1 MPSSKSDLNE
11 NAPPDSIRSSM
22 RRLSSIASFQALNPF
37 SRRRSNNNT
46 DTSTAGSSTSNLSLS
61 STTVNPPQP
70 THLPASSSS
79 QHLSTH
85 DELTESV
92 LPIPPVPAN
101 LASTR
106 SSYICLPDDP
116 IGGMPRSRT
125 FSNLPLPAK
134 PRRSTTMAPSKSH
147 TRLPSMFLPSTRLP
161 SPAVS
166 NRRHSMSKLAAAEA
180 MQPTIRNRVRRS
192 DTEPLLP
199 VNIEPYS
206 NYGRTTA
213 FKENISSS
221 PIKPLPYAATMDH
234 RQMYGSGLPSRG
246 HAARHGWS
254 ESSDNSTPLLSSSEN
269 SRNSSIAYLADMIAP
284 FDLSSS
290 PSTAQHFSHAYKPS
304 YSSPT
309 YRRSR
314 DRPATPGKP
323 MAVQRWN
330 SQPVLTN
337 ITNRR
342 TSRHGEIQERRLL
355 SELQP
360 ILPAVQ
366 TITPLAG
373 ETLPRSRAR
382 TMSNAS
388 QLRQIAEAGVS
399 AEHLDSS
406 SAATSPAYNSLQQVT
421 TAEPAAYWCGRFSA
435 LNDRYRNEELS
446 AHAHLNS
453 PRANSDK
460 MHTPVAT
467 TKRVRRA
474 LEHLYGQCVTTEARE
489 SFVVFQLEYAAL
501 SGNAELGRPLQLKI
515 PERMLRWPGSRDT
528 VGEGRSG
535 NSSGELVGGSSDLRK
550 TKFMDK
556 LFGKKRRSLL
566 AG

>member
-1 MPSSKSDLNE
+1 MPSCQSSE
-11 NAPPDSIRSSM
+11 NAPADSRRSSM

-37 SRRRSNNNT
+37 SRRRSNNKT

-70 THLPASSSS
+70 TYLPASSSS

-85 DELTESV
+85 DELNEST
-92 LPIPPVPAN
+92 LPIPPVPAT
-101 LASTR
+101 LASKR

-125 FSNLPLPAK
+125 FSNLPLPSK
-134 PRRSTTMAPSKSH
+134 SRRNTTMAPSKSH

-166 NRRHSMSKLAAAEA
+166 NRKHSMSKLAAAEA
-180 MQPTIRNRVRRS
+180 MQPTIRNRVKRS

-199 VNIEPYS
+199 VNLQPYS

-221 PIKPLPYAATMDH
+221 PIKPLPYTATMDH
-234 RQMYGSGLPSRG
+234 RQMFRSGHPSRG
-246 HAARHGWS
+246 HPARHGWS
-254 ESSDNSTPLLSSSEN
+254 ESSDNSTPLLSSSEH

-290 PSTAQHFSHAYKPS
+290 PPTLQQFSHAYKPS
-304 YSSPT
+304 FSSPA

-355 SELQP
+355 SELKP
-360 ILPAVQ
+360 ILPPVQ
-366 TITPLAG
+366 TIPPLAG
-373 ETLPRSRAR
+373 ETLPRGRAR

-388 QLRQIAEAGVS
+388 QLRQIAEAGVPT
-399 AEHLDSS
+399 EHLENSPG
-406 SAATSPAYNSLQQVT
+406 ATSPAHISLQQVT

-435 LNDRYRNEELS
+435 LKDRYSNEEIS

-460 MHTPVAT
+460 MHTPAAT
-467 TKRVRRA
+467 TKRMRRA
-474 LEHLYGQCVTTEARE
+474 LEHLYAQCVTTEARE
-489 SFVVFQLEYAAL
+489 SFGVFQLQYAAL
-501 SGNAELGRPLQLKI
+501 SGNAELGRPLQLKM
-515 PERMLRWPGSRDT
+515 PERMLRWPGSREAD
-528 VGEGRSG
+528 GDGKRDRE
-535 NSSGELVGGSSDLRK
+535 SGEVAGGSSELRK
-550 TKFMDK
+550 AKFMDK
-556 LFGKKRRSLL
+556 LFGKRRRSLL
-566 AG
+566 VG